1 MDIEKLLLAILL
13 SLAFLLVLIGI
24 IMLGMLIVNFITSF
38 LSMEQYF
45 GLIGIIAVLILF
57 ICLVSYFYKNVE

>member
-1 MDIEKLLLAILL
+1 MNIEKLLLAILL